1 MTFAM
6 RNQSEGTQVLVIDP
20 DENAC
25 KTWRWMLPQDE
36 FCVSTTNQ
44 IEDAQKDLQRKQIDL
59 MIVDW
64 SLLKSSESA
73 LRFVQASPC
82 AWLVTIESHEILE
95 ATAALKQG
103 ALDYVTKPFAEVDL
117 CIQKL
122 RKAAQMK
129 RLLDEN
135 RALQH
140 QILKGSL
147 TPYLQSVSASMRPV
161 LARLNELLQTDD
173 PFLLSGP
180 SGLKKHLIAK
190 SMYDLPPKKQGAFV
204 ALEGELAD
212 EQAIFGPM
220 GALKRAAKG
229 FLLITHLDRMAI
241 ALQEK
246 LACEILHLRRKA
258 GASHPESRFRFCAT
272 SVWDLHFLKETRQI
286 SPAMLSLLQENEVKI
301 PPLSQRREEIPQFV
315 EYFLAQL
322 APYRVKHVTKDCMD
336 ALQKAPW
343 PGQLEA
349 LEQVLTEAL
358 AHLKGSEL
366 ALKDLPAAFRD
377 TGDHSTG
384 DAKASTDHSICMA
397 IDLNQSFRDAQL
409 QADHAFRAAYLR
421 GLLEREGNVSAA
433 ARAAKMDRANFRRLL
448 KKYLQD

>member
-20 DENAC
+20 DEKAC
-25 KTWRWMLPQDE
+25 KTWRWMLPQGE

-44 IEDAQKDLQRKQIDL
+44 IEEAQKALQKNRIDL

-64 SLLKSSESA
+64 SLLRENETA
-73 LRFVQASPC
+73 LRFVQSAPC
-82 AWLVTIESHEILE
+82 AWLTTIETCEILE
-95 ATAALKQG
+95 ATHALKQG
-103 ALDYVTKPFAEVDL
+103 ALDYVTKPFSEVDL

-129 RLLDEN
+129 QILDEN
-135 RALQH
+135 RALQR

-147 TPYLQSVSASMRPV
+147 TPYLQSQSASMQPV

-173 PFLLSGP
+173 PFLLVGP
-180 SGLKKHLIAK
+180 NGLKLHLIAK
-190 SMYDLPPKKQGAFV
+190 SMYDLPPKKQGSFV
-204 ALEGELAD
+204 AIEGELAD

-229 FLLITHLDRMAI
+229 VLLICHLDRMPI
-241 ALQEK
+241 TLQEK
-246 LACEILHLRRKA
+246 LACEIAHLKPKA
-258 GASHPESRFRFCAT
+258 GSTHPESRFRFCAT
-272 SVWDLHFLKETRQI
+272 SVWDLHFLTATRHI
-286 SPAMLSLLQENEVKI
+286 SPAMLGLLQENEVKL

-366 ALKDLPAAFRD
+366 ALKDLPAAFFNA
-377 TGDHSTG
+377 GDHSAA
-384 DAKASTDHSICMA
+384 DAKPATDPSISMA
-397 IDLNQSFRDAQL
+397 IDLNQPFRDAQL

-433 ARAAKMDRANFRRLL
+433 ARAAQMDRANFRRLL